1 MTLMFN
7 CYSYEGW
14 LFYLGYHISFK
25 YYRTHENYISF
36 SATLR
41 DGEQCA
47 QILLKKKKT
56 CYELLGKRSS
66 SSSFN
71 ISAVGLSVLLLRGNS
86 QGPSGNTADQIP
98 TPKGNLL
105 LGQLNNVQ
113 EEESGA
119 ATWCL
124 LHFQG
129 DTGQPQLH
137 SSIHL

>member
-1 MTLMFN
+1 MCTD
-7 CYSYEGW
+7 SPKE
-14 LFYLGYHISFK
+14 
-25 YYRTHENYISF
+25 ENK
-36 SATLR
+36 T
-41 DGEQCA
+41 
-47 QILLKKKKT
+47 T

-71 ISAVGLSVLLLRGNS
+71 TPAMGLSVLLLTGNS

-124 LHFQG
+124 LHFRETLDSLSYIHPSTCKSIQQQQHPFYPSNVRE
-129 DTGQPQLH
+129 TGLDEIKQL
-137 SSIHL
+137 